1 MGAPRSNVATLQ
13 RQQRRAYQALKII
26 MQHGAIDLDK
36 VPPAEVGMIQ
46 EIGAEIIAK
55 KNGRPR
61 KPTPATLEAMREV
74 EAMKA
79 ARKGRHG

>member
-1 MGAPRSNVATLQ
+1 MGTLRSSVAGLQ
-13 RQQRRAYQALKII
+13 RQQRRAYQALKVI

-61 KPTPATLEAMREV
+61 KPTPETLEAMSEV
-74 EAMKA
+74 EALKA
-79 ARKGRHG
+79 ARKARHG